1 MKGLGRDQGRWRK
14 SSYSGAIENGCVEA
28 VLTVEGRVG
37 LRDSENVSGPC
48 LDLSLSAWAELLHG
62 VLTPRSREA
71 RRDGEI
77 PA

>member
-1 MKGLGRDQGRWRK
+1 MNGLGRDQGRWRR
-14 SSYSGAIENGCVEA
+14 SSYSGINNHCVEA

-48 LDLSLSAWAELLHG
+48 LGLTPSAWAELLHG
-62 VLTPRSREA
+62 VLKPRSREA
-71 RRDGEI
+71 SRDGEF